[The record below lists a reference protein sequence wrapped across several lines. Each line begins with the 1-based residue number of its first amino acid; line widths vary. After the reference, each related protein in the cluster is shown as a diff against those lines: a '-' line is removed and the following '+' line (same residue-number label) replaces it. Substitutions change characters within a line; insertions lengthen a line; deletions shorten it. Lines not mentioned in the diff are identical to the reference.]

1 MAYTF
6 DQIFAADPS
15 NPANV
20 ARNAAVTIFAPGDAG
35 KTPLTLTTTEGD
47 PLPNPV
53 QVNANGFGSA
63 FMHATLDRVAWAGGN
78 FTGFFTAYEGMKNE
92 AVAARDAANASA
104 TAAAASAALVG
115 APADTAIAA
124 AINASGSATKTAL
137 SATYGPAAQAASTQ
151 VKDAILNHGMTRF
164 APHESAQFAAAGV
177 NAIIAR
183 GRYSCTIQAIGD
195 STNSG
200 QVRWPRE
207 LANEFADHFPN
218 HTVWWQPWD
227 DTLQKYIDPTVV
239 QLGPLGE
246 RSVSFDGTA
255 GRQYAVGASQ
265 NVAAITGDISVEA
278 KLAPTSWANGASQIV
293 AAQYRAGGNNRGWQ
307 FYLRSDGKL
316 GFIWSEDGIA
326 TKLAES
332 TVAVPYAAAAA
343 GWIRV
348 SHDVDTGGSAND
360 VKFYTS
366 TDGGAWTQLGTT
378 ITAAGV
384 TSHYNT
390 TTPFT
395 IAHLGSDVGGNVG
408 SGWLAG
414 KMHIIRIRNGLQG
427 HTILP
432 ELPEDWDAVDDG
444 SNGTVFN
451 GSPIIRMLIGAVGGT
466 SSVYFNDTTRRV
478 KLFAPNGQRL
488 LFIGT
493 GLNEGGQWSNFILNY
508 FRTVLTDLQTIMPA
522 VPIVMLGQNPTQA
535 TGTYTNDHWAAQQ
548 EHISALLLT
557 LAATTRG
564 VYGLDTFPAFTNRV
578 TEVPDGQ
585 HPVGTGPVSQASRIF
600 NAMFYPG

>member
-1 MAYTF
+1 M
-6 DQIFAADPS
+6 
-15 NPANV
+15 
-20 ARNAAVTIFAPGDAG
+20 
-35 KTPLTLTTTEGD
+35 
-47 PLPNPV
+47 
-53 QVNANGFGSA
+53 
-63 FMHATLDRVAWAGGN
+63 
-78 FTGFFTAYEGMKNE
+78 
-92 AVAARDAANASA
+92 
-104 TAAAASAALVG
+104 
-115 APADTAIAA
+115 
-124 AINASGSATKTAL
+124 
-137 SATYGPAAQAASTQ
+137 
-151 VKDAILNHGMTRF
+151 
-164 APHESAQFAAAGV
+164 

-207 LANEFADHFPN
+207 LANEFADHFPD

-227 DTLQKYIDPTVV
+227 DAAQKYVDPTVV

-255 GRQYAVGASQ
+255 GRQYAVGSAQ
-265 NVAAITGDISVEA
+265 NVAAITGDLGVEV
-278 KLAPTSWANGASQIV
+278 KLAATTWANGGTGQVI

-307 FYLRSDGKL
+307 FYLKSDGKP

-326 TKLAES
+326 TKLAECN
-332 TVAVPYAAAAA
+332 TVVPYANGAT
-343 GWIRV
+343 GWLRV
-348 SHDVDTGGSAND
+348 THDVDTGSGYD

-366 TDGGAWTQLGTT
+366 TDGNTWTQLGAT
-378 ITAAGV
+378 ISAAGV

-408 SGWLAG
+408 SNWFTG
-414 KMHIIRIRNGLQG
+414 KIYVVRVRNGMQG

-466 SSVYFNDTTRRV
+466 SSLYFNDTARRV

-508 FRTVLTDLQTIMPA
+508 FRTVLTDLK
-522 VPIVMLGQNPTQA
+522 
-535 TGTYTNDHWAAQQ
+535 TGTYTNDFWAAQQ

-557 LAATTRG
+557 LAATTTG
-564 VYGLDTFPAFTNRV
+564 VYGLDTFPAFTDR
-578 TEVPDGQ
+578 TIEVPDGQ
-585 HPVGTGPVSQASRIF
+585 HPVGTGPVEQAERIF